1 MDHPKV
7 VVGLDVGAETFAAAA
22 LRSAGEAGE
31 IKGSIANTPEG
42 FDELTAWMKERGITK
57 EKSAV
62 CLEATG
68 VYGEALC
75 YYLISRGYR
84 VAVESPLKVKRAFAQ
99 SAHKNDTVDARQIA
113 EYGHRFYDELQWWNP
128 PSEVMEQLHMLLGAR
143 EQFVTQRIANI
154 NALKAMQRKVV
165 KTATGVRQEARRI

>member
-7 VVGLDVGAETFAAAA
+7 VVGLDVGAETYAAAA

-31 IKGSIANTPEG
+31 IKGTIANTPEG
-42 FDELTAWMKERGITK
+42 FDELSAWMKEHGITK
-57 EKSAV
+57 ERTAV

-84 VAVESPLKVKRAFAQ
+84 VAVESPLKVKRAFVLA
-99 SAHKNDTVDARQIA
+99 
-113 EYGHRFYDELQWWNP
+113 GL
-128 PSEVMEQLHMLLGAR
+128 
-143 EQFVTQRIANI
+143 
-154 NALKAMQRKVV
+154 
-165 KTATGVRQEARRI
+165 RRNNSTSRA